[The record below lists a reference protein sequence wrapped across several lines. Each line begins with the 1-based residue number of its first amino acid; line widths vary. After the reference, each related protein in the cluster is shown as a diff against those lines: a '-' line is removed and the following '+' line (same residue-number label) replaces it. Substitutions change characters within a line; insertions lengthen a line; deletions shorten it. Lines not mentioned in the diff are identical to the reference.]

1 MQFFQFRFYVCVH
14 VFPFS
19 KGSRKTTALAVM
31 LLTLLYLYTIILPFI
46 KEGFHLD
53 LKIFFTIAGGVAL
66 FLYGIKLLSSSLQ
79 NMAGD
84 KLRQLL
90 GTLTKTPLRGILVG
104 ILVTVLIQSS
114 AGTTV
119 MTVSFVNTGLLSLKQ
134 ALGLIMGANIGTT
147 VTAQLIAFNIDALA
161 LPLLFFGVFMSMIF
175 SKKQLGY
182 LASGLIGLG
191 LVFLGMQTMKS
202 ASHVISQHK
211 DLLLVLSSNPL
222 TGVAAGIILTALIQ
236 SSAATI
242 GLTIAVASQGL
253 ITLDM
258 ALPIILGD
266 NIGTTLTAIVV
277 SLNASRPAKQ
287 AAMGHVLFNLIGT
300 VIFLTILPFYREIV
314 EATSPDI
321 GRQIANAHTIFN
333 VLNTILFFPFVSAL
347 AKLISTIIPLRPE
360 DKPEDVMYLDTKLI
374 SISSASAVEAVK
386 DELLHMGNII
396 QRMFSLI
403 RKTFFEF
410 DEAKLEERRKKF
422 ASLEDSVNKITRAIS
437 AYASEIWQLGV
448 SDELSTVLGCY
459 VNASLDLERIGDR
472 AENLIERSD
481 VMNHYLSDEAINE
494 FRDMYDTTSA
504 AIDKSLSSIEHE
516 DSSQAWEVIQVLE
529 KKIDGQEKTYRK
541 RHIDRLNRGEC
552 DPEKGVNFITLL
564 SNLERIGDHSN
575 NIAGYT
581 LDILAMHKKS

>member
-1 MQFFQFRFYVCVH
+1 MN
-14 VFPFS
+14 
-19 KGSRKTTALAVM
+19 A
-31 LLTLLYLYTIILPFI
+31 
-46 KEGFHLD
+46 
-53 LKIFFTIAGGVAL
+53 KIFFTIAGGVAL

-147 VTAQLIAFNIDALA
+147 VTAQLIAFNIDTLA
-161 LPLLFFGVFMSMIF
+161 LPLLVIGVFSSMIF
-175 SKKQLGY
+175 SSKHLAY

-202 ASHVISQHK
+202 ASHVISQYH
-211 DLLLVLSSNPL
+211 DLLLVLSSNPI
-222 TGVAAGIILTALIQ
+222 TGVIAGIVLTALIQ

-242 GLTIAVASQGL
+242 GLTIAIASQGL
-253 ITLDM
+253 ITIDA

-300 VIFLTILPFYREIV
+300 LIFLTILPFYREIV
-314 EATSPDI
+314 ISTSPDI

-333 VLNTILFFPFVSAL
+333 VLNTVLFFPFVSLL
-347 AKLISTIIPLRPE
+347 AKLISTLIPIRQE
-360 DKPEDVMYLDTKLI
+360 DKPEDVMYLDPNLI
-374 SISSASAVEAVK
+374 NVSSASAVEAVK
-386 DELLHMGNII
+386 DELLHMGNIV
-396 QRMFSLI
+396 QKMFALI
-403 RKTFFEF
+403 RETFFKF
-410 DEAKLEERRKKF
+410 DESKMEERRKKF
-422 ASLEDSVNKITRAIS
+422 DSLEDAVNKITRAIS
-437 AYASEIWQLGV
+437 EYASEIWQRGV
-448 SDELSTVLGCY
+448 SDDVSTVLGCY

-481 VMNHYLSDEAINE
+481 VMNHYLSDEAIEE
-494 FRDMYDTTSA
+494 FRDMYDTTSR
-504 AIDKSLSSIEHE
+504 AIDLSLSSIEHE
-516 DSSQAWEVIQVLE
+516 DSAQAWEVIRDIE
-529 KKIDGQEKTYRK
+529 KKIDGQERTYRK

-581 LDILAMHKKS
+581 LDILAMDKKS

>member
-1 MQFFQFRFYVCVH
+1 MD
-14 VFPFS
+14 
-19 KGSRKTTALAVM
+19 T
-31 LLTLLYLYTIILPFI
+31 
-46 KEGFHLD
+46 
-53 LKIFFTIAGGVAL
+53 KIFFTIAGGVAL

-104 ILVTVLIQSS
+104 IVVTVLIQSS

-161 LPLLFFGVFMSMIF
+161 LPLLFFGVFMSMLF
-175 SKKQLGY
+175 SKKQLSY

-191 LVFLGMQTMKS
+191 LVFMGMQTMKS
-202 ASHVISQHK
+202 ASHIISQHK
-211 DLLLVLSSNPL
+211 DLLLFLSRNPL
-222 TGVAAGIILTALIQ
+222 TGVCAGIILTALIQ

-253 ITLDM
+253 ITLDA

-300 VIFLTILPFYREIV
+300 VIFLTILPFYKEIV

-333 VLNTILFFPFVSAL
+333 VLNTILFFPFVSLL

-360 DKPEDVMYLDTKLI
+360 DKPEDVMYLDPKLI

-386 DELLHMGNII
+386 DELLHMGDIVK
-396 QRMFSLI
+396 RMFALI

-410 DEAKLEERRKKF
+410 DEGKLEERRKKF
-422 ASLEDSVNKITRAIS
+422 DSLEDSVNKITRAIS
-437 AYASEIWQLGV
+437 EYASEIWQRGV
-448 SDELSTVLGCY
+448 SDEVSTVLGCY

-481 VMNHYLSDEAINE
+481 VMNHYLSDEAIEE
-494 FRDMYDTTSA
+494 FRDMYDTTSL
-504 AIDKSLSSIEHE
+504 AIDKSLSSVEHE

-529 KKIDGQEKTYRK
+529 KKIDGQERTYRK

-581 LDILAMHKKS
+581 LDILAINKKA

>member
-1 MQFFQFRFYVCVH
+1 MQVN
-14 VFPFS
+14 
-19 KGSRKTTALAVM
+19 AN
-31 LLTLLYLYTIILPFI
+31 
-46 KEGFHLD
+46 
-53 LKIFFTIAGGVAL
+53 IFFTIAGGVAL

-147 VTAQLIAFNIDALA
+147 VTAQLIAFNIDKLA
-161 LPLLFFGVFMSMIF
+161 LPLLFVGVFSSMIF
-175 SKKQLGY
+175 SRKQLAY

-202 ASHVISQHK
+202 ASHVISQYH

-222 TGVAAGIILTALIQ
+222 TGVLAGIILTALIQ

-242 GLTIAVASQGL
+242 GLTIAIASEGL
-253 ITLDM
+253 IGIDA

-266 NIGTTLTAIVV
+266 NIGTTLTAIAV

-300 VIFLTILPFYREIV
+300 LIFLTLLPFYREIV
-314 EATSPDI
+314 ISTSPDI

-333 VLNTILFFPFVSAL
+333 VINTVLFFPFVSLL
-347 AKLISTIIPLRPE
+347 AKLISTIIPLKAE
-360 DKPEDVMYLDTKLI
+360 DKPEDVMYLDPNLI
-374 SISSASAVEAVK
+374 GISSASAVEAVK
-386 DELLHMGNII
+386 DELLHMGNIV
-396 QRMFSLI
+396 QKMFTLI
-403 RKTFFEF
+403 RETFFSY
-410 DEAKLEERRKKF
+410 DAAKMDERRKKF
-422 ASLEDSVNKITRAIS
+422 DSLEDAVNKITRAIS
-437 AYASEIWQLGV
+437 SYASEIWQRGV
-448 SDELSTVLGCY
+448 SDDVSTVLGCY

-481 VMNHYLSDEAINE
+481 VMNHYLSDEAIGE
-494 FRDMYDTTSA
+494 FRDMYDTTSH
-504 AIDKSLSSIEHE
+504 AIDLSLSSIEHE
-516 DSSQAWEVIQVLE
+516 DSAQAWEVISDIE
-529 KKIDGQEKTYRK
+529 KKIDGQERTYRK

-581 LDILAMHKKS
+581 LDILAMGKTGKRA

>member
-1 MQFFQFRFYVCVH
+1 MN
-14 VFPFS
+14 
-19 KGSRKTTALAVM
+19 A
-31 LLTLLYLYTIILPFI
+31 
-46 KEGFHLD
+46 
-53 LKIFFTIAGGVAL
+53 KIFFTIAGGVAL

-79 NMAGD
+79 NLAGN

-90 GTLTKTPLRGILVG
+90 GELTKTPLRGIIVG
-104 ILVTVLIQSS
+104 IIVTVLIQSS

-147 VTAQLIAFNIDALA
+147 VTAQLLAFNIDTVA
-161 LPLLFFGVFMSMIF
+161 LPLLFVGVFSSMIF
-175 SKKQLGY
+175 SKKQLAY

-191 LVFLGMQTMKS
+191 FVFMGMQTMKS

-211 DLLLVLSSNPL
+211 DLLLFLSQNPL
-222 TGVAAGIILTALIQ
+222 TGVLAGILLTALIQ

-253 ITLDM
+253 ITLD
-258 ALPIILGD
+258 AAIPIILGD

-287 AAMGHVLFNLIGT
+287 AALGHVLFNLIGT
-300 VIFLTILPFYREIV
+300 VIFLIALPFYRTIIV
-314 EATSPDI
+314 ATSPDI

-333 VLNTILFFPFVSAL
+333 VLNTIIFFPFVSLL
-347 AKLISTIIPLRPE
+347 AKLISTLVPLRPE
-360 DKPEDVMYLDTKLI
+360 DRPEDVMYLDKNLI

-386 DELLHMGNII
+386 DELVHMGDIV
-396 QRMFSLI
+396 QRMFKLI
-403 RKTFFEF
+403 HETFFQF
-410 DEAKLEERRKKF
+410 DAGKLEDRRKKF
-422 ASLEDSVNKITRAIS
+422 DSLEDSVNKITRAIS
-437 AYASEIWQLGV
+437 EYASEIWQRGV
-448 SDELSTVLGCY
+448 SDDMSTVLGCY

-472 AENLIERSD
+472 AENLIERAD
-481 VMNHYLSDEAINE
+481 VMNNYLSDDAVEE
-494 FRDMYDTTSA
+494 FRDMYDTTCSA
-504 AIDKSLSSIEHE
+504 INMSLSSIKHE
-516 DSSQAWEVIQVLE
+516 DSTQAWEVIRDIE
-529 KKIDGQEKTYRK
+529 KKIDGQERKYRK
-541 RHIDRLNRGEC
+541 AHIDRLNRGEC

-581 LDILAMHKKS
+581 LDILALGKKA